1 MELSGLV
8 ARLGNSGQVEDGRD
22 LRLLGHGVQAPLA
35 TPSPVVSHSEPP
47 TVRRPQ
53 MHQEAARRENS
64 IQRHGTIARAPD
76 PSVALQRGLLVFPC
90 SADACR
96 GMVVSGV

>member
-1 MELSGLV
+1 MDSSLGWEIQ
-8 ARLGNSGQVEDGRD
+8 ARWRTAGIYG
-22 LRLLGHGVQAPLA
+22 LLGHGVQGPLA
-35 TPSPVVSHSEPP
+35 TPSPVVNHSEPP

-76 PSVALQRGLLVFPC
+76 PSVALRGGLLVFPC
-90 SADACR
+90 CADACR